1 MKAPAAVLA
10 LAVTAF
16 LGAAVPAAA
25 QLPAGPTVRETVVAL
40 DPERGIMVLDAETR
54 RELGLFP
61 DVQGFVSATLLRPAA
76 EGGDRWVLEIVARR
90 GGDETRERRA
100 LDDAGLAALR
110 RAIAD
115 AFLARGMT
123 GVVDRE
129 GRGGVV
135 LTSTLLG
142 LGYYGWAVPD
152 ALGVDGDRAVVAGYL
167 LTSGAAFLVPYLATR
182 SRPVSRA
189 SQAGATWGGTRGIVF
204 GAVLGDL
211 LGLDASD
218 DDRSRVRNGVGVLG
232 SALTGVAGFAY
243 ASAAGHDVGR
253 VALAGA
259 LGDFALAGAFTTAY
273 ALGLYEADFE
283 CIDDLCVN
291 PGSEATTAGH
301 AFGLGL
307 GAAGVALA
315 AYHAR
320 NRDVRR
326 GDVRV
331 LQSSG
336 LLGAQLVAPLAHAA
350 LGDGGYDDERAFAGI
365 LVAGAAAGLYVGNRY
380 GMRGELTP
388 GDGLLVLAGHLA
400 GGAAALGVTYLID
413 DGSSDAPLYLATS
426 ALGSLAG
433 SILTYR
439 AVRGGAAPERAGSGG
454 GLDVQ
459 IRPLALLTA
468 NPHVASGAPAPWLT
482 IRF

>member
-1 MKAPAAVLA
+1 MRPRIIAMVLTSVACFGIEAPAS
-10 LAVTAF
+10 
-16 LGAAVPAAA
+16 A

-40 DPERGIMVLDAETR
+40 DPERGIVVLDAATR
-54 RELGLFP
+54 RELNLFP
-61 DVQGFVSATLLRPAA
+61 ELQGFVSATLLRA
-76 EGGDRWVLEIVARR
+76 EGAGEEVWVLELVLRR
-90 GGDETRERRA
+90 EGDEVRERRA
-100 LDDAGLAALR
+100 LDAAGLAGLR
-110 RAIAD
+110 AAIAD
-115 AFLARGMT
+115 AFRARGTT
-123 GVVDRE
+123 GIVARE
-129 GRGGVV
+129 GRGGIV

-152 ALGVDGDRAVVAGYL
+152 ALGIDSDRGIIAGYL
-167 LTSGAAFLVPYLATR
+167 LTSGASFLVPYLATR

-189 SQAGATWGGTRGIVF
+189 GQAGATWGATRGIVF

-218 DDRSRVRNGVGVLG
+218 DSRSRARNGVGVLG
-232 SALTGVAGFAY
+232 SALTGLAGFGY
-243 ASAAGHDVGR
+243 ASAVDHDVGR

-273 ALGLYEADFE
+273 ALGLYEADLE
-283 CIDDLCVN
+283 CFGDVCTS
-291 PGSEATTAGH
+291 PGSEATKGGH
-301 AFGLGL
+301 ALGLGL

-315 AYHAR
+315 AHHAR

-331 LQSSG
+331 LQSAG
-336 LLGAQLVAPLAHAA
+336 LLGAQLVAPVAHAA
-350 LGDGGYDDERAFAGI
+350 FGDGGYDDERAFAGT
-365 LVAGAAAGLYVGNRY
+365 LVAGAAAGLFVGNRY

-400 GGAAALGVTYLID
+400 GGAAALGITYLVD

-433 SILTYR
+433 SVLTYR
-439 AVRGGAAPERAGSGG
+439 AVRGGTPPSPVGSGRG
-454 GLDVQ
+454 VDIEVQ
-459 IRPLALLTA
+459 PLAMLA
-468 NPHVASGAPAPWLT
+468 GNPRAPAPWLT